1 MVELTID
8 DKKISVEND
17 TTILKAAQMNGIKI
31 PNLCFDK
38 RLRPY
43 GGCRLCVV
51 EAEGQPRLLASCST
65 TVAPG
70 RSIKTDTPN

>member
-1 MVELTID
+1 
-8 DKKISVEND
+8 
-17 TTILKAAQMNGIKI
+17 MNGIKI

-51 EAEGQPRLLASCST
+51 EAEGQPRLFGRVFDT
-65 TVAPG
+65 GGPG
-70 RSIKTDTPN
+70 HDHKDRYPQTEKGPPDRP